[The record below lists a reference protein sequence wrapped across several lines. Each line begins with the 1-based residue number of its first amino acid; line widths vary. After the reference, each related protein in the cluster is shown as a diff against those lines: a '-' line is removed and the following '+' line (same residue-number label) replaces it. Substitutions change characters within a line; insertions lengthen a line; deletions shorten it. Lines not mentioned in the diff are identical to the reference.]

1 MLKKKILVIEDDADI
16 REIIRFYLEEEG
28 FCVVE
33 AADASSLVELAEK
46 ENPDLITLDIKLPGI
61 DGIQAIRLLKE
72 NAPTSSI
79 PVLVIS
85 VIAKDP
91 KVQRLAANGYIAK
104 PFEKNELIGRVKGIL
119 GASSQ
124 VVPAKTVLIV
134 DDEREVLDIIS
145 HQLKIKGFSPL
156 TASSGQDAIRRA
168 FEEKP
173 DLIILDIRMPQL
185 DGFEVIDTLSQNQ
198 KTWSIPIVVL
208 SGVPISEAE
217 KEKSQK
223 RGVRKFLSKP
233 FEPEKLIE
241 EIEGVLCEKKKF

>member
-16 REIIRFYLEEEG
+16 REIIRFYLEEEA

-61 DGIQAIRLLKE
+61 DGIEAIRLLKE

-104 PFEKNELIGRVKGIL
+104 PFEKNELIGRVK
-119 GASSQ
+119 
-124 VVPAKTVLIV
+124 
-134 DDEREVLDIIS
+134 
-145 HQLKIKGFSPL
+145 
-156 TASSGQDAIRRA
+156 
-168 FEEKP
+168 
-173 DLIILDIRMPQL
+173 
-185 DGFEVIDTLSQNQ
+185 
-198 KTWSIPIVVL
+198 
-208 SGVPISEAE
+208 
-217 KEKSQK
+217 
-223 RGVRKFLSKP
+223 
-233 FEPEKLIE
+233 
-241 EIEGVLCEKKKF
+241 